1 MGVRGSC
8 TLFSYFPFEIFYNIK
23 GPRKQEFS
31 TPIFHSPLFC
41 TEADFLSLTFPIF
54 DNIIVLS
61 DFVQKSVMNRKRG
74 ISK

>member
-31 TPIFHSPLFC
+31 TPIFHSPGEFRTGLVTVHSSLKRLPF
-41 TEADFLSLTFPIF
+41 EA
-54 DNIIVLS
+54 
-61 DFVQKSVMNRKRG
+61 
-74 ISK
+74 

>member
-31 TPIFHSPLFC
+31 TPIFHSPFF
-41 TEADFLSLTFPIF
+41 AAH
-54 DNIIVLS
+54 
-61 DFVQKSVMNRKRG
+61 KMNVVPLQF
-74 ISK
+74 IPYTDYDIPNQ